1 MKQFIKSLFVYFFI
15 LYFVIGLFNKGIV
28 LPTTSLYLVI
38 TLLILTFTV
47 VISGPLLKFLTVKSN
62 LFTHLIMS
70 SILLIGVFFLL
81 KIFMTGLYINT
92 YVFTGV
98 TWGTLEIAS
107 FTVSPTVSII
117 AVSIVSSLICS
128 IYKELDSV

>member
-62 LFTHLIMS
+62 LFTHFLMS
-70 SILLIGVFFLL
+70 GILLVGVFFLL
-81 KIFMTGLYINT
+81 KIFMTGLYINP
-92 YVFTGV
+92 YVFDGV

-107 FTVSPTVSII
+107 FSVTPTVTII
-117 AVSIVSSLICS
+117 SVSVISALICS

>member
-15 LYFVIGLFNKGIV
+15 LYFVIGLFNKGVV
-28 LPTTSLYLVI
+28 LPTISLYLVI

-47 VISGPLLKFLTVKSN
+47 VIAGPLLKFLTVKSN
-62 LFTHLIMS
+62 LFTHFIMS

-81 KIFMTGLYINT
+81 KIFMTGLYINA
-92 YVFTGV
+92 YVFPGITG
-98 TWGTLEIAS
+98 GAFEIAS
-107 FTVSPTVSII
+107 FTVTPTITII
-117 AVSIVSSLICS
+117 IVSVISALICS

>member
-62 LFTHLIMS
+62 LFTHFLMS
-70 SILLIGVFFLL
+70 GILLIGVFFLL
-81 KIFMTGLYINT
+81 KIFMTGLYINP
-92 YVFTGV
+92 YIFNGIN
-98 TWGTLEIAS
+98 WGTLEIAS
-107 FTVSPTVSII
+107 FSVTPTVTII
-117 AVSIVSSLICS
+117 SVALISALICS